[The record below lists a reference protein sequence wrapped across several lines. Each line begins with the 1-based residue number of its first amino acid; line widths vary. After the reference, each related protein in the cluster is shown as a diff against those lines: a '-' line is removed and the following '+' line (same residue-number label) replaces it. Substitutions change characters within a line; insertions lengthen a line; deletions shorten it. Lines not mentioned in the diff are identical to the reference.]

1 MTHRLWNQNFHNR
14 CIPNMQRSTD
24 PTLCNNY
31 LLDTQ
36 LDTKTKCKMNGKNSN
51 QGPKKNVHRPLQS
64 LEKYC
69 WRPLKILEWNLA
81 LWKRNTKNLCTVLYM
96 QVKNPGNVKLKPMHT
111 KLRDTSVLQER
122 CSRSGTKPKPRT
134 IWLQRCSRTQPVRAW
149 RWHTDGYEV
158 NCRNMFFQIASLF
171 YLHI

>member
-1 MTHRLWNQNFHNR
+1 MGEKVQWFIETYENSHGNTVLWGRTVQIQKVIVQQFVTNSNVTEGDCVTISNVTICYTFCDAPIVKSNFHNR

-51 QGPKKNVHRPLQS
+51 QGPKKNAHRPLES

-81 LWKRNTKNLCTVLYM
+81 LWKRNTKNLCTVCTCRS
-96 QVKNPGNVKLKPMHT
+96 KI
-111 KLRDTSVLQER
+111 QE
-122 CSRSGTKPKPRT
+122 
-134 IWLQRCSRTQPVRAW
+134 
-149 RWHTDGYEV
+149 
-158 NCRNMFFQIASLF
+158 M
-171 YLHI
+171 